1 MEICY
6 NKDKRFILVW
16 MTNEEQKFYD
26 RKKLTT
32 QLLKDVDNPKCKV
45 IFYLSGKGDLFE
57 NTKGLLLGP
66 SEKNSVKN
74 QSTVVK

>member
-6 NKDKRFILVW
+6 NKDKRFISVW
-16 MTNEEQKFYD
+16 MTNEERKLYD

-32 QLLKDVDNPKCKV
+32 QLLKDVDDPKCKV

-57 NTKGLLLGP
+57 NTKGLLLA
-66 SEKNSVKN
+66 NLAN
-74 QSTVVK
+74 T